1 MKYAVI
7 ELSGRQHKV
16 SEGQVL
22 QINKITEVKPK
33 VLFYTDGKKTMVG
46 APYVSGVT
54 VEIASEAESKGKKLK
69 ITRFKAKSRYDKT
82 IGYRPVLTNLKVI
95 SITAKE

>member
-7 ELSGRQHKV
+7 ELSKRQHKV

-33 VLFYTDGKKTMVG
+33 VLFYTDGKKTLVG
-46 APYVSGVT
+46 SPYVSDVT
-54 VEIASEAESKGKKLK
+54 VELALEAESKGKKLK

-82 IGYRPVLTNLKVI
+82 MGYRPSLSNLKVI
-95 SITAKE
+95 SIKAKE